1 MMATLREILRY
12 LRLSALWRS
21 GLRIRSTAS
30 AKRSED
36 QPIYISLSTTP
47 ERIAKIGP
55 AIASLMDQTVMP
67 DKIFLCIA
75 KKSRKGQTYKTP
87 RFLSG
92 NSLVEICWVE
102 KDLGPATKW
111 FYTCN
116 ADHIAKGSNI
126 IVLDDDQVYPKQLVE
141 HYLHCRRQFPAAAF
155 TLLGWPVPTTGQHTD
170 RKCVSAGKVRI
181 LGADDRTEVTES
193 PRQVHCMQGASSY
206 MITKGML
213 KPTAD
218 YFEKHEA
225 ANFADDIL
233 ISGLLAESQV
243 PVYVLPGPFQFIRL
257 HSLRMMRAPSLYI
270 STNRSSDYN
279 DLLYR
284 LFEKSWPAV

>member
-1 MMATLREILRY
+1 MMGAAIEIFRY
-12 LRLSALWRS
+12 LKLHAS
-21 GLRIRSTAS
+21 GSKARVRGERNGLAGEKCSLV
-30 AKRSED
+30 
-36 QPIYISLSTTP
+36 YISLSTTP

-75 KKSRKGQTYKTP
+75 KKSRNGQAYKIP
-87 RFLSG
+87 GFLSG
-92 NSLVEICWVE
+92 NPLVEISWVE

-141 HYLHCRRQFPAAAF
+141 HYMHCRRQFPGAAF
-155 TLLGWPVPTTGQHTD
+155 TLLGWPVPTTGRHTD

-181 LGADDRTEVTES
+181 LGADDRIEVIAS

-206 MITKGML
+206 MIAKGML
-213 KPTAD
+213 KPTAE

-257 HSLRMMRAPSLYI
+257 HSLRMMRAPSLYNN
-270 STNRSSDYN
+270 TNRSSDYN
-279 DLLYR
+279 DQLYR

>member
-1 MMATLREILRY
+1 MTEVFRY
-12 LRLSALWRS
+12 LKLHLAGSKARVQGERDVSAGENR
-21 GLRIRSTAS
+21 
-30 AKRSED
+30 
-36 QPIYISLSTTP
+36 PPVYISLSTTP

-55 AIASLMDQTVMP
+55 AIASVMDQTLMP

-75 KKSRKGQTYKTP
+75 KKSKKGQAYRIP
-87 RFLSG
+87 AFLSG
-92 NSLVEICWVE
+92 NPLVEISWVE

-141 HYLHCRRQFPAAAF
+141 HYLHCRRQFPGAAF
-155 TLLGWPVPTTGQHTD
+155 TLLGWPVPTTGRHTD

-181 LGADDRTEVTES
+181 LGADNRIEVTES

-218 YFEKHEA
+218 YFEKYEA

-233 ISGLLAESQV
+233 ISGLLAASHV

-257 HSLRMMRAPSLYI
+257 HSLRMMRAASLYNN
-270 STNRSSDYN
+270 TNRSSDYN
-279 DLLYR
+279 DQLYM
-284 LFEKSWPAV
+284 LFEKNWPAV

>member
-1 MMATLREILRY
+1 MATLREILRY
-12 LRLSALWRS
+12 LRLNAFWRS
-21 GLRIRSTAS
+21 GFHMRSTIA

-47 ERIAKIGP
+47 ERIARIGP
-55 AIASLMDQTVMP
+55 AIASLMDQTMMP

-75 KKSRKGQTYKTP
+75 KKSRKGQTYKIP
-87 RFLSG
+87 GFLSG
-92 NSLVEICWVE
+92 NPLVEISWVE

-111 FYTCN
+111 FYTCS

-126 IVLDDDQVYPKQLVE
+126 IVLDDDQAYPRQLVE
-141 HYLHCRRQFPAAAF
+141 HYMHCRRQFPAAAF
-155 TLLGWPVPTTGQHTD
+155 TLLGWQVPATGQHAD
-170 RKCVSAGKVRI
+170 RKCVSAGKVRV
-181 LGADDRTEVTES
+181 LGADNRTEVIVG

-206 MITKGML
+206 MITKGMF

-218 YFEKHEA
+218 YFEKYEA

-233 ISGLLAESQV
+233 ISGLLAASQV

-257 HSLRMMRAPSLYI
+257 HSLRMMRAASLYND
-270 STNRSSDYN
+270 TNRSSDYN
-279 DLLYR
+279 DQLYR
-284 LFEKSWPAV
+284 LFEKNWPAV

>member
-1 MMATLREILRY
+1 MMVTLREILRY
-12 LRLSALWRS
+12 LRLNAFWRS
-21 GLRIRSTAS
+21 SFRIRSIVAT
-30 AKRSED
+30 KRSED

-55 AIASLMDQTVMP
+55 AITSLMDQTVMP

-75 KKSRKGQTYKTP
+75 KKSRNGQAYKIP
-87 RFLSG
+87 GFLSD
-92 NSLVEICWVE
+92 NPLVEISWVE

-111 FYTCN
+111 FYSCQ
-116 ADHIAKGSNI
+116 ADDIEEGSSI
-126 IVLDDDQVYPKQLVE
+126 IVLDDDQVYPKRLVE

-155 TLLGWPVPTTGQHTD
+155 TLLGWPVPATGQHAD

-181 LGADDRTEVTES
+181 LGADNRTEVIVG
-193 PRQVHCMQGASSY
+193 PGQVHCVQGASSY
-206 MITKGML
+206 MITKGMF

-218 YFEKHEA
+218 YFEKYEA

-233 ISGLLAESQV
+233 ISGLLADSQV

-257 HSLRMMRAPSLYI
+257 HSLGMMQAPSLYNT
-270 STNRSSDYN
+270 TNRSSDYN
-279 DLLYR
+279 DQLYR

>member
-1 MMATLREILRY
+1 
-12 LRLSALWRS
+12 
-21 GLRIRSTAS
+21 
-30 AKRSED
+30 
-36 QPIYISLSTTP
+36 